1 MSEGYYDLGT
11 YSRPVTTGSEEAQRW
26 FDRGLAWTYG
36 YNHDEAIACYRRAL
50 DADPACAM
58 AWWGVAYAAGPNY
71 NKPWEAFDEGDAARS
86 IETAYDAAVRARAL
100 ALNATDTERSLIS
113 ALEHRY
119 PSRSPAADMC
129 PWNDAYAGAMRAVY
143 AEHGED
149 DPDVAVL
156 FVEAIMNRTPWALWD
171 LKTGRPAEGADTE
184 EAIEVLEKAMRRR
197 EERGEGAHP
206 GLLHMYIHLMEMSP
220 HPERA
225 LTAGD
230 RLRGLVPDAGH
241 LEHMPTHID
250 VLCGDYRAVVESN
263 QAAIEVDRKFL
274 AREGAGN
281 FYSLYRCHN
290 YHFKIYGAMFL
301 GQFRPALA
309 AAEEMIA
316 TLPEEILTLT
326 SPPMAD
332 WLESFVSMKQ
342 HVLIRFGKWNAIVA
356 EELPE
361 NRDLF
366 CVTTAMMRYAKA
378 VAHAVT
384 GDVDAAEHEAASFDE
399 ALTRVPESR
408 YVFNNRCLDILA
420 IAGEMMRGEIEYRRG
435 HFDTAFGHLR
445 AAVELDDNLPY
456 DEPWGWMQ
464 PTRHA
469 LAALLLE
476 RDRVDEAAAVYRADL
491 GYDDTLSRACQHPD
505 NVWSLHG
512 YHECL
517 QRLGWTREA
526 TIVKQRLDLALA
538 RTDVPITASCFCRR
552 ATREQVSVR
561 LTVAGS
567 ESG

>member
-1 MSEGYYDLGT
+1 
-11 YSRPVTTGSEEAQRW
+11 
-26 FDRGLAWTYG
+26 
-36 YNHDEAIACYRRAL
+36 
-50 DADPACAM
+50 
-58 AWWGVAYAAGPNY
+58 
-71 NKPWEAFDEGDAARS
+71 
-86 IETAYDAAVRARAL
+86 
-100 ALNATDTERSLIS
+100 
-113 ALEHRY
+113 
-119 PSRSPAADMC
+119 MC

-143 AEHGED
+143 VEHGEA
-149 DPDVAVL
+149 DPDVAAL
-156 FVEAIMNRTPWALWD
+156 FAEAIMNRTPWALWD

-184 EAIEVLEKAMRRR
+184 EAIEVLEKAMQRRK
-197 EERGEGAHP
+197 ERGEEAHP

-225 LTAGD
+225 LAAGD

-263 QAAIEVDRKFL
+263 QAAIEADRKFL
-274 AREGAGN
+274 AREGANN

-290 YHFKIYGAMFL
+290 YHFRIYGAMFL
-301 GQFRPALA
+301 GQYRPALA

-316 TLPEEILTLT
+316 TLTEELLSLT

-332 WLESFVSMKQ
+332 WLEGFVSMKQ

-378 VAHAVT
+378 VARAVT
-384 GDVDAAEHEAASFDE
+384 GDVDAAEREAASFDE
-399 ALTRVPESR
+399 ALTRVPGSR
-408 YVFNNRCLDILA
+408 YVFNNQCLDILA
-420 IAGEMMRGEIEYRRG
+420 IAREMMRGEIEYRRG
-435 HFDTAFGHLR
+435 RFDTAFGHLR

-476 RDRVDEAAAVYRADL
+476 QDRVEEAAAVYRADL

-517 QRLGWTREA
+517 QRLGQIQEA
-526 TIVKQRLDLALA
+526 AIVKQRLDLALA
-538 RTDVPITASCFCRR
+538 RTDVPITASCFCRL
-552 ATREQVSVR
+552 ATR
-561 LTVAGS
+561 
-567 ESG
+567 